1 MRDPRPLRLVL
12 GAGGFIGT
20 SLCRA
25 LLARGERVRGFGH
38 APLFPEALAGV
49 EWIEGDF
56 ADRDALAPALR
67 GCDTLFHLVSGT
79 VPQLANQDPA
89 ADLLGNVV
97 PVIALLQQAAA
108 EGIRRVVFVSSG
120 GTVYGAAERTP
131 TPESAPTEPFGAYGV
146 GKLTVEK
153 YLGLYERLHGLE
165 YRALRVTNPY
175 GPYQTARK
183 GQGVIAAAILRGL
196 SGQPIEIWGDGS
208 VVRDFV
214 YIDDVNDAL
223 LAAAADDGPHR
234 VYNIGSGVGRSLR
247 DVLAAVEA
255 ELGRPLKRIWRPG
268 RPVDVPVSV
277 VEIARARE
285 GLGWAPRVGFEEG
298 LRRMIAWARTTD
310 C

>member
-38 APLFPEALAGV
+38 APLFPAALAGV
-49 EWIEGDF
+49 EWMEGDF

-97 PVIALLQQAAA
+97 PVIALLQQAIS
-108 EGIRRVVFVSSG
+108 EGVRRVVFVSSG
-120 GTVYGAAERTP
+120 GTVYGAAEQTP

-165 YRALRVTNPY
+165 YRVLRVTNPF

-214 YIDDVNDAL
+214 YIDDVNAAL
-223 LAAAADDGPHR
+223 IAAADDFGSHR
-234 VYNIGSGVGRSLR
+234 VYNIGSGIGRSLSEI
-247 DVLAAVEA
+247 LAAVEA
-255 ELGRPLKRIWRPG
+255 QLGAPLNLVWRPA

-277 VEIARARE
+277 VDISRARE
-285 GLGWAPRVGFEEG
+285 GLDWAPRVGFAEG
-298 LRRMIAWARTTD
+298 LRRTIEWARATAS
-310 C
+310 